1 MDLCASERHR
11 ETYARSSAA
20 GNSKSPPEGAAGD
33 DSSVRLPVEPEPS
46 SGRDAQ
52 PPGGVYM
59 ILVQNCLKAS
69 LMRN

>member
-1 MDLCASERHR
+1 MDLCASKRHR

-59 ILVQNCLKAS
+59 IFSSKLF
-69 LMRN
+69 